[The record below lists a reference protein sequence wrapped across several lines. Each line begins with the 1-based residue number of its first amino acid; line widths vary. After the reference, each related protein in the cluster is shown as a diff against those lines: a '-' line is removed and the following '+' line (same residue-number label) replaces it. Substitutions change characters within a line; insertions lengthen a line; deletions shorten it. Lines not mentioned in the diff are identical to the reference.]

1 MGLTVLLF
9 EKKKKEEKKCQ
20 NGIIYNKNDLISRMA
35 TIVKEEEP
43 DEPEPQLAAPEV
55 IMALEDSY
63 AEEGD
68 SAKFMVK
75 ITGYPR
81 PRVNWFVNK
90 TLCVNVIIFLG
101 F

>member
-1 MGLTVLLF
+1 
-9 EKKKKEEKKCQ
+9 
-20 NGIIYNKNDLISRMA
+20 MA

-43 DEPEPQLAAPEV
+43 EEPEPQVCAPEV
-55 IMALEDSY
+55 IMPLEDLHVD
-63 AEEGD
+63 EGD

-90 TLCVNVIIFLG
+90 TLCVNVIYFFRSSKIMKV
-101 F
+101 

>member
-1 MGLTVLLF
+1 
-9 EKKKKEEKKCQ
+9 
-20 NGIIYNKNDLISRMA
+20 MA

-43 DEPEPQLAAPEV
+43 EEPEPQVCAPEV
-55 IMALEDSY
+55 IMPLEDLHVD
-63 AEEGD
+63 EGE

-90 TLCVNVIIFLG
+90 TLCVNVINFFFQIKFFLIF
-101 F
+101 FIQ

>member
-1 MGLTVLLF
+1 
-9 EKKKKEEKKCQ
+9 
-20 NGIIYNKNDLISRMA
+20 MA

-43 DEPEPQLAAPEV
+43 EEPEPALTAPEV
-55 IMALEDSY
+55 IMHLED
-63 AEEGD
+63 AQVDEGE

-90 TLCVNVIIFLG
+90 TLCVNVSSLQKMLFYFIGYCFYI
-101 F
+101 